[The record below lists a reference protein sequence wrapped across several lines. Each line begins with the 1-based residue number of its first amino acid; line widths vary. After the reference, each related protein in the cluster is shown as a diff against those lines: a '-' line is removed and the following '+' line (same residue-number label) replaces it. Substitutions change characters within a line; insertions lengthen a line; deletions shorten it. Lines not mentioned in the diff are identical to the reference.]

1 MRAGA
6 SDSESAENDTG
17 TGPATP
23 VSPTFSAHQNQ
34 KEEDQ
39 PTAVIKLRPSANELT
54 HRDILPVD
62 PIPGEEED
70 SPEFEVMKMFRRKI
84 AGLRRLP
91 KHQRAQAIR
100 AALEWLSATMKAL
113 RDKRAYARHRRHMLW
128 QMRRIRLSDLDHR

>member
-1 MRAGA
+1 MHAGA

-23 VSPTFSAHQNQ
+23 VSPALSAHQNQ

-39 PTAVIKLRPSANELT
+39 PTAVIKFRPAASDLAR
-54 HRDILPVD
+54 RDIFPVD

-70 SPEFEVMKMFRRKI
+70 NPEFEVMKMFKQKM

-100 AALEWLSATMKAL
+100 AALEWLWSTMAGL
-113 RDKRAYARHRRHMLW
+113 REKRAYARHQRHMQRLR
-128 QMRRIRLSDLDHR
+128 MRPPALRL